1 MFGYVTI
8 NKRELKVKDFETYQA
23 YYCGLCHTLQ
33 CRYGRAAKLLLT
45 YDMTFLG
52 MLLTSL
58 YGEKTEYEK
67 KRCVMHPARPVA
79 CCQNPAMEYAADMNL
94 LLAYQNLLDDWK
106 DDRDFR
112 KLFFAAVLKK
122 KYAAVKKKYPRQ
134 VRALAVYLK
143 KLDACE
149 RRKSR
154 DLDEAAGL
162 TGEML
167 KEIFIWKE
175 DVWKEP
181 LGRMGFYL
189 GKFFYLMDAY
199 EDLEHDKKAGT
210 YNPLLGLEEEKGFD
224 DICQYILNLMMAD
237 CSRAFEYLPVI
248 RYKEILRNILYSG
261 VWIRFVENRRKRAE
275 KLGENDVL

>member
-33 CRYGRAAKLLLT
+33 ERHGRAGKMLLT
-45 YDMTFLG
+45 YDMTFLA

-58 YGEKTEYEK
+58 YGEKAEYGK
-67 KRCVMHPARPVA
+67 KRCGMHPTRPVT
-79 CCQNPAMEYAADMNL
+79 CCRNAAMEYAADMNL
-94 LLAYQNLLDDWK
+94 LLAYHNLLDDW
-106 DDRDFR
+106 RDERDIR
-112 KLFFAAVLKK
+112 KLFYAAVLKK
-122 KYAAVKKKYPRQ
+122 KYKAVKRNYPRQ
-134 VRALAVYLK
+134 ARALSVYMR

-149 RRKSR
+149 RRDSR

-167 KEIFIWKE
+167 GELFIWRE
-175 DVWKEP
+175 DMWKEP
-181 LGRMGFYL
+181 LRRMGFYL
-189 GKFFYLMDAY
+189 GKFIYLMDAY

-210 YNPLLGLEEEKGFD
+210 YNPFLGREEEDGFD
-224 DICQYILNLMMAD
+224 DMCQYILNLMMAD

-261 VWIRFVENRRKRAE
+261 VWIRFVQNRRKRAE
-275 KLGENDVL
+275 KLGESHVL